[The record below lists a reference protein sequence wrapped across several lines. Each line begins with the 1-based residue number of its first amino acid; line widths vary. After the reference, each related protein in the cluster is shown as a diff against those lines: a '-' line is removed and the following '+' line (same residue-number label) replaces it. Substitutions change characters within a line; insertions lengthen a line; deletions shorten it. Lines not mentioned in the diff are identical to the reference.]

1 MSSTLTKKDDQ
12 ILYIGINQNRSLIS
26 VGTERGFRVF
36 CAQTLKEVG
45 GREMGGG
52 IGIVEIL
59 HSSNIIAMTGGGRYP
74 LYSLKKL
81 IIWDDDECKRK
92 AELVMKSEIKA
103 VKIKLD

>member
-1 MSSTLTKKDDQ
+1 VRTPSEKL
-12 ILYIGINQNRSLIS
+12 
-26 VGTERGFRVF
+26 VV
-36 CAQTLKEVG
+36 EVDLVLS
-45 GREMGGG
+45 EMGGG

-81 IIWDDDECKRK
+81 IIWDDDECQRK
-92 AELVMKSEIKA
+92 AEIVMKSEIKA